1 MLSKRKRKTL
11 LVVSRSR
18 CGDIRLTISI
28 KLVAAGPQYWLSSS
42 PEVVSRLLWPY
53 SGTYRYRLHSR
64 SSKVS
69 NRLSTLLIYSPEAV
83 LVLRSVSS
91 FETLYLTRSTTRI
104 NDSVT
109 SAINNY
115 VSSKAPL
122 GPGEG
127 VNIARVI
134 TNELDSAKFDPLLV
148 RTVARNGVKVLD
160 SLVSR
165 LDGMVS
171 LFCLFCSVIDNQ
183 IVRDFTATSLI
194 GPQATAAQNA
204 NAQFASCLYH
214 CWYNLTFVES
224 EFPGK
229 VWEILKPAV
238 NVSRL
243 LAFQYVH

>member
-1 MLSKRKRKTL
+1 M
-11 LVVSRSR
+11 
-18 CGDIRLTISI
+18 
-28 KLVAAGPQYWLSSS
+28 
-42 PEVVSRLLWPY
+42 
-53 SGTYRYRLHSR
+53 
-64 SSKVS
+64 
-69 NRLSTLLIYSPEAV
+69 
-83 LVLRSVSS
+83 SS
-91 FETLYLTRSTTRI
+91 FETLYLARSTTRI

-109 SAINNY
+109 TAISNY

-122 GPGEG
+122 GPSEG

-171 LFCLFCSVIDNQ
+171 LAHRRVPRRANDQ
-183 IVRDFTATSLI
+183 MVRDFTATSLI
-194 GPQATAAQNA
+194 GPQATAAENV

-238 NVSRL
+238 NVSGRSVTL
-243 LAFQYVH
+243 CSRQSLHITSLRITTPLDIAFKREFSTIIGRIHKVDFSRPVDPMSMNGQGGSPYMQDLVDKLAFIKREILGRLSMGDYMRNW

>member
-1 MLSKRKRKTL
+1 VIVKGESLACPTL
-11 LVVSRSR
+11 
-18 CGDIRLTISI
+18 IS
-28 KLVAAGPQYWLSSS
+28 
-42 PEVVSRLLWPY
+42 
-53 SGTYRYRLHSR
+53 
-64 SSKVS
+64 
-69 NRLSTLLIYSPEAV
+69 SPEAV

-109 SAINNY
+109 TAIGNY
-115 VSSKAPL
+115 VSSKAQL

-171 LFCLFCSVIDNQ
+171 RFRSFCSETD
-183 IVRDFTATSLI
+183 
-194 GPQATAAQNA
+194 
-204 NAQFASCLYH
+204 
-214 CWYNLTFVES
+214 E
-224 EFPGK
+224 
-229 VWEILKPAV
+229 
-238 NVSRL
+238 
-243 LAFQYVH
+243 